1 MSEAWTTLLPLL
13 FEKGNQPFKLSL
25 LPPPTPTPTPT
36 LALCEGAL
44 RGRVSFVLI
53 KTKKLPDPC
62 IEQPSSLCPPM
73 EGFRPEE
80 ARVGPPPGGGGSPS
94 PSPQAK
100 DKNKN

>member
-25 LPPPTPTPTPT
+25 LPPPTPTPT
-36 LALCEGAL
+36 LALCEGAI

-53 KTKKLPDPC
+53 KKLPDPC

-94 PSPQAK
+94 PQAK